1 MSVSAAFR
9 SEHTARARPG
19 AAIVFAR
26 HRGLLTA
33 IAVFL
38 LLFALVNSISAGR
51 LTYFDISFMASG
63 AATLAIAAIGETIV
77 ILTGGF
83 DLSAGAV
90 ISLVNVVLASSMDP
104 ASTHESIVL
113 WTLAGIGVGMAAGV
127 FNGFFIAFLGLQPI
141 VVTLST
147 MFIAQGVT
155 LLVMEK
161 PGGFVASQLGS
172 FYLGDAIPSLLPM
185 PILLIACVLLLW
197 LWLKSTRFGAALYA
211 IGSDAEAARSAG
223 VRVDLT
229 RFLTYTIAG
238 GCYGLAGVFISAQ
251 TGSGDPLV
259 GNPMLLSIFTAV
271 VLGGTR
277 LGGGR
282 GGPTGSVFGAYI
294 LMSVVNVL
302 LVLNVSAYYST
313 IAEGVILILA
323 VLAAS
328 LSGDSELA
336 RQLRLMAARFSAW
349 RAGTLPRQIGGG
361 DRRLRDHLAKAAK
374 VERNG
379 APPFWTRHADALR
392 YAVPSYVCFVAVVVV
407 TELWL
412 GSAVLHWSYW
422 NSLIVLSSFLA
433 ILALGQGTVI
443 LTGGLDLCVPWMI
456 GLSGI
461 LLAGMVQG
469 SDKAL
474 IYALPAVFAIA
485 AIVGFVNGVGIVA
498 LGISPIVMTLADK
511 RRAAGSGVALF
522 RRDSCR
528 VLFSAVA
535 MVHDRKDCRHHAG
548 RVLHRGFHHRRGDFA
563 VAHAVRSPRLWHRQ
577 RRARRAAVRDC
588 RWSNIDLGLRPLGAL
603 FLSRRRIAHGLFR
616 PGKPRHGR
624 RLSVAVNRSRRGRR
638 HDHHR
643 RPRPISRHARR
654 RAALDRA
661 ADHARR
667 QQSSLR
673 DAGNPLWPCGSWGG
687 DRTA

>member
-1 MSVSAAFR
+1 
-9 SEHTARARPG
+9 
-19 AAIVFAR
+19 
-26 HRGLLTA
+26 
-33 IAVFL
+33 
-38 LLFALVNSISAGR
+38 
-51 LTYFDISFMASG
+51 
-63 AATLAIAAIGETIV
+63 
-77 ILTGGF
+77 
-83 DLSAGAV
+83 
-90 ISLVNVVLASSMDP
+90 MDP

-259 GNPMLLSIFTAV
+259 GNSMLLSIFTAV

-336 RQLRLMAARFSAW
+336 RQLRLVAARFSAW

-498 LGISPIVMTLADK
+498 LGISPIVMTLATNGVLQG
-511 RRAAGSGVALF
+511 AALLYSGGTPAG
-522 RRDSCR
+522 
-528 VLFSAVA
+528 FSSPLLRWFMTA
-535 MVHDRKDCRHHAG
+535 KIAG
-548 RVLHRGFHHRRGDFA
+548 ITPVVFFIGGFHHRRGDLA
-563 VAHAVRSPRLWHRQ
+563 VAHAVRSQGLWHRQ
-577 RRARRAAVRDC
+577 RRARRATVRHR
-588 RWSNIDLGLRPLGAL
+588 RWSNVDLGLRPLGAL
-603 FLSRRRIAHGLFR
+603 FLSGRRIAHRLFR
-616 PGKPRHGR
+616 PGEPRHGR
-624 RLSVAVNRSRRGRR
+624 RLSVAVDRSRRRRR
-638 HDHHR
+638 HHHHR